1 MSNETVDWTD
11 PTQVAAAMGVAQE
24 VADEPEVDAKP
35 KADGENPEGPA
46 TPEDASQQQPD
57 DEERPRGVQTKS
69 KGRVLPYS
77 VLEDARKDAHQA
89 KQKASELE
97 AELEKLRNSPAAKQ
111 AEAEGDDVDELL
123 KKLTADSS
131 ELDYEDLIKAVAESR
146 KESLETQKR
155 LQAYEKR
162 DADARKA
169 AEQEKQQLSQDELLA
184 EHEEALKAVPLLEKR
199 WKKGGVFADQATS
212 ISDRL
217 MADPKYKYTTRAQ
230 HYKDVE
236 RELADFLGVPLT
248 GKPKPLPDAGIPEPA
263 SLSTITGGA
272 APETTESEAFLGMD
286 PMKSV
291 ALLAK
296 MDPRKQSEFINRA
309 FGG

>member
-1 MSNETVDWTD
+1 MSKANVDWND
-11 PTQVAAAMGVAQE
+11 PAQVAAAMGVAQDE
-24 VADEPEVDAKP
+24 ASHEPEAKQT
-35 KADGENPEGPA
+35 AVGENPEGPA
-46 TPEDASQQQPD
+46 TPEDASQKPD

-77 VLEDARKDAHQA
+77 VLEDARRDAHQA

-111 AEAEGDDVDELL
+111 AEAQGDDVDELL
-123 KKLTADSS
+123 KKLTAADSAD
-131 ELDYEDLIKAVAESR
+131 LDYEDLIKAVAESR

-162 DADARKA
+162 EEDARKA
-169 AEQEKQQLSQDELLA
+169 AQQDEQHATQDELLA
-184 EHEEALKAVPLLEKR
+184 EHAEALKSTPLLEKR
-199 WKKGGVFADQATS
+199 WKKGGVFADQAIS

-217 MADPKYKYTTRAQ
+217 MADPNYKYTSRAQ

-236 RELADFLGVPLT
+236 RELAEFLGVSLT
-248 GKPKPLPDAGIPEPA
+248 DKPKPLPDADVPEPA

-272 APETTESEAFLGMD
+272 APETTESEAFLAMD
-286 PMKSV
+286 PMKAV

-296 MDPRKQSEFINRA
+296 MDPRKQSEFISRA